1 MHQVTVD
8 IEQRVAIRPVH
19 HDVAL
24 PDLLEHGPRGGH
36 RLGPLLLGGGFEFV
50 AEGGAAVVP
59 FGGAEAGE
67 RLGRRGLYQRRRE
80 LAELFTS
87 ASGWSQIAMM
97 LPSSR
102 PGTMA
107 IA

>member
-36 RLGPLLLGGGFEFV
+36 HLGPLLLSGGFEFV
-50 AEGGAAVVP
+50 AERGAPLIQVRATPAHNFIRGSRRAVAV
-59 FGGAEAGE
+59 
-67 RLGRRGLYQRRRE
+67 
-80 LAELFTS
+80 
-87 ASGWSQIAMM
+87 
-97 LPSSR
+97 
-102 PGTMA
+102 
-107 IA
+107 